1 MGDYRRVDDSG
12 GWLEVRRIMTVHGAR
27 CAIAVGGQPFFVD
40 PLEIDEHARAMYEA
54 AGVPSPVTL
63 ERPDLG
69 PTPRTHLFRG
79 LDVYRSADG
88 GVTFA
93 IGGNRETLSASL
105 VRQMA
110 AVAVAMAD
118 EAPEA
123 GDVAG
128 FIRAALPAG
137 LAAREDRGADWQ
149 ELADWL
155 GTELIKRYRFV
166 KREPSDA

>member
-79 LDVYRSADG
+79 LDVYRSADD

-110 AVAVAMAD
+110 AVAVALAD
-118 EAPEA
+118 AGEPDQAEVDALESVLREASGRHDPDDTMTGIA
-123 GDVAG
+123 
-128 FIRAALPAG
+128 RAI
-137 LAAREDRGADWQ
+137 LAAGYRREA
-149 ELADWL
+149 A
-155 GTELIKRYRFV
+155 
-166 KREPSDA
+166 S